1 MTTFAGIKRIERAV
15 DLIRREELGQ
25 ISVGVMPALSG
36 PFISHTNKRF
46 LARYGDAYISV
57 VIRSSQFIVEWLL
70 SKQVD
75 IGLINR
81 NTDNPYIEC
90 VPLRGGDLVC
100 IAPAGH
106 RFAAKQEV
114 EPADIDGEPYI
125 GFAADNRIR
134 QKIES
139 TLDGYGT
146 RLNYIMDATLAP
158 AVCEMVANGLGIAIV
173 DPVFAYG
180 QRDHL
185 TIRPFRPNIASDLS
199 LCWLRDTKNRHLVGD
214 ARHRAGNAARD
225 GCDRPSDIVTWKF
238 SGSRRIADCDK
249 VGLGSDEFDES
260 DTSKQ
265 QHHTS
270 KTQARHRPLR
280 EAEPAV
286 TIDEYACD
294 LLTCDSETN
303 GCGSADH
310 RDRSKHRGDISRSGE
325 TAEPTPPGH
334 GLHAADVGAGC
345 LLPGERHQHHRC
357 HGERGDEER
366 DRAHRKRRTAKLL
379 AQQRIDGPLDRED
392 RAGHECQGDPTKL
405 VGFKVVLS
413 ALAEHDHADAD
424 EHDKRASRGSGPEP
438 GLRHTKQAEAIE
450 CERSEHLPG
459 DKEANRY
466 HRAKAGK

>member
-1 MTTFAGIKRIERAV
+1 MKRAPNLRQIEALKAVIECGTVSRAAEILHISQPAVSKLLAHLEEDTELALFDRVKGRLIPSEHGMRLYKEIDRVFAGIKQIERAV

-199 LCWLRDTKNRHLVGD
+199 LCWLRDTKNRHLVD
-214 ARHRAGNAARD
+214 AYVEATRATVQEMQLGM
-225 GCDRPSDIVTWKF
+225 GVT
-238 SGSRRIADCDK
+238 S
-249 VGLGSDEFDES
+249 
-260 DTSKQ
+260 
-265 QHHTS
+265 
-270 KTQARHRPLR
+270 QAT
-280 EAEPAV
+280 E
-286 TIDEYACD
+286 
-294 LLTCDSETN
+294 
-303 GCGSADH
+303 
-310 RDRSKHRGDISRSGE
+310 
-325 TAEPTPPGH
+325 
-334 GLHAADVGAGC
+334 
-345 LLPGERHQHHRC
+345 
-357 HGERGDEER
+357 
-366 DRAHRKRRTAKLL
+366 
-379 AQQRIDGPLDRED
+379 
-392 RAGHECQGDPTKL
+392 
-405 VGFKVVLS
+405 
-413 ALAEHDHADAD
+413 
-424 EHDKRASRGSGPEP
+424 
-438 GLRHTKQAEAIE
+438 
-450 CERSEHLPG
+450 
-459 DKEANRY
+459 
-466 HRAKAGK
+466 